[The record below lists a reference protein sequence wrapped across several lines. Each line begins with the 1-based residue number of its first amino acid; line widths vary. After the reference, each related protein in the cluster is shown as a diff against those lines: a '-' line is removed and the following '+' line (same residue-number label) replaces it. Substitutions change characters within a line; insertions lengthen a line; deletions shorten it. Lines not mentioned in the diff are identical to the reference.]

1 MRKPFVLNARLNEL
15 HKSEQDKYM
24 ARKLETAKPLVN
36 SRCPESFIFYNT
48 KFHRFGPR
56 ENLGMLLIIFNYIN
70 LTNL

>member
-15 HKSEQDKYM
+15 HKSKQDKYM
-24 ARKLETAKPLVN
+24 ARKLEKAKNLVN
-36 SRCPESFIFYNT
+36 LRCPESFIFYNT